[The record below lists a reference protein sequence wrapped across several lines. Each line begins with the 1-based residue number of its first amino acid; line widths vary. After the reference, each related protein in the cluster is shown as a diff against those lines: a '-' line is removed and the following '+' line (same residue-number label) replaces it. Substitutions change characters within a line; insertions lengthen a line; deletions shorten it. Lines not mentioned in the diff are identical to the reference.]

1 MVIPSQKFI
10 TMHLIYKINFP
21 NGKVYVGQTNNLKK
35 RMTDHLKEAR
45 KGSQIKVYRAIRKYS
60 ITRDNFEVIE
70 DNLEN
75 SNITNEREI
84 YWIAFYDSYKN
95 GYNSTPG
102 GDVSNINLKGENS
115 SKSIFTNEE
124 VRIIRVL
131 RATMKYT
138 KSEIYEQYKDRI
150 SESGFHKIWNYDTY
164 TEVAQEL
171 NTKELSDFYKH
182 SRLSG
187 SKNKSNIFSREQV
200 IEIRNKYYIDARTT
214 YELADEYK
222 CNASCIQRLVSGK
235 TYSDIE
241 IPEPSFKFRQKKHL
255 YTEEEL
261 VNLIMSYKES
271 KLDIKNFMLKINLD
285 DTSVFK
291 EYKYTAFR
299 KLILENMDK

>member
-1 MVIPSQKFI
+1 
-10 TMHLIYKINFP
+10 MHLIYKINFP

-35 RMTDHLKEAR
+35 RITDHLKEAR

-75 SNITNEREI
+75 SDITNEREI
-84 YWIAFYDSYKN
+84 YWIAFYDSFKN

-102 GDVSNINLKGENS
+102 GDASNISLKGENS
-115 SKSIFTNEE
+115 SRAIFTNEE

-138 KSEIYEQYKDRI
+138 KAEIYEQYKDRI
-150 SESGFHKIWNYDTY
+150 SESGFHKIWNYNTY
-164 TEVAQEL
+164 TEVAPEL
-171 NTKELSDFYKH
+171 NTKEISTFYKH
-182 SRLSG
+182 SRPAG
-187 SKNKSNIFSREQV
+187 SKNKSNIFSKEQV
-200 IEIRNKYYIDARTT
+200 IEIRTKYYIDAKTT
-214 YELADEYK
+214 YELSKEYS

-255 YTEEEL
+255 YTNTEL
-261 VNLIMSYKES
+261 AELINSYKES
-271 KLDIKNFMLKINLD
+271 NLDIKNFMLRINND

-291 EYKYTAFR
+291 EYKYTSFR
-299 KLILENMDK
+299 KLILENINK